1 MIDSKIIFFNV
12 LTINLNSQSNYIY
25 FMNSAIVLIN
35 SKLGSEKELID
46 NLKNIP
52 SVTDVYEVYGVYD
65 VVVKVE
71 AKSSEELKTTCSRTI
86 RNMKNVRATL
96 TMIII

>member
-1 MIDSKIIFFNV
+1 
-12 LTINLNSQSNYIY
+12 
-25 FMNSAIVLIN
+25 MNSAIVLIN
-35 SKLGSEKELID
+35 AKLGSEKELID
-46 NLKNIP
+46 DLKA
-52 SVTDVYEVYGVYD
+52 SHGVTDVYEVYGVYD

-71 AKSSEELKTTCSRTI
+71 ASSSEELKTICSRTI